1 MHVEDPA
8 RSQSAALG
16 RICPVL
22 APILALVVACQ
33 AEGRPLTV
41 RGESAPAPPK
51 PVAKDTGSKCQPLP
65 FAESLPIPEAS
76 GAVWLELDGV
86 LSLLVVADS
95 GHDGEYVL
103 VDAKTGAV
111 RERGHLPLGSPGD
124 DLEGLAVR
132 GDKLWGLTSSG
143 WLRAWVRR
151 GQGFELVAGPT
162 AIGPLGQHGQH
173 GAKKHAMSCEPTRVN
188 CGRNFEGLCLERA
201 PRRQDRNACVGMA
214 ASKADG
220 KLYCVIE
227 RGEGL
232 EIDGSRHLDLTGGHK
247 LGDCAI
253 EGEVLWVGSNMLELN
268 QVRRVVGWRTPETAM
283 VEELGTLGAGS
294 GEVIAVFG
302 TDVYRLS
309 DLQNAPSLA
318 SKFRCAP
325 ATE

>member
-8 RSQSAALG
+8 RSQSAALR
-16 RICPVL
+16 RISPSL

-41 RGESAPAPPK
+41 RGEPAPAPPK
-51 PVAKDTGSKCQPLP
+51 AAAKETTSKCQPVP
-65 FAESLPIPEAS
+65 FVESLPIPEAS
-76 GAVWLELDGV
+76 GAVWLELEGV
-86 LSLLVVADS
+86 LTLLVVADS
-95 GHDGEYVL
+95 GNDGEYVL

-111 RERGHLPLGSPGD
+111 REKGHLPLGAPGD

-151 GQGFELVAGPT
+151 GHGFELVAGPT
-162 AIGPLGQHGQH
+162 AIGPLGHH
-173 GAKKHAMSCEPTRVN
+173 GAQKHAMSCEPTRVN

-201 PRRQDRNACVGMA
+201 PRDQDSGACIGMA

-220 KLYCVIE
+220 KLYCVVE

-253 EGEVLWVGSNMLELN
+253 EGDVLWVGSNMLELN
-268 QVRRVVGWRTPETAM
+268 QVRRVVGWRTPETAK

-294 GEVIAVFG
+294 GEVIVALGADVF
-302 TDVYRLS
+302 RLS